1 MVRKASTHEPSVMN
15 WIRKITEKPWEHSGE
30 IADLH
35 EDLSVRPAS
44 KTGLYLF
51 LAVVTS
57 MFLLFSVSHQ
67 MRMIY
72 GDWVKANEPDILWFN
87 TLLLI
92 LASVTLQLATNAA
105 KAQSLQTMKWLLLAA
120 LILTSGFI
128 IGQVE
133 AWREMLAAGLYAQ
146 ANASYAFF
154 YMFTAIHA
162 LHLLGG
168 MWFLS
173 RAGYTAFRT
182 PEDEALPG
190 RLGLCAIYWHF
201 LLLVWFLLFYLLL
214 SS

>member
-1 MVRKASTHEPSVMN
+1 MSLLG
-15 WIRKITEKPWEHSGE
+15 KIAEKPWEHSGE

-44 KTGLYLF
+44 RTGLYLF

-67 MRMIY
+67 MRMTY
-72 GDWVKANEPDILWFN
+72 GDWARASEPGILWFN
-87 TLLLI
+87 TALLV
-92 LASVTLQLATNAA
+92 LASVALQLASNASR
-105 KAQSLQTMKWLLLAA
+105 AQRVVAMKWSLLAGLLLTA
-120 LILTSGFI
+120 GFI
-128 IGQVE
+128 AGQVE

-154 YMFTAIHA
+154 YLFTAIHA

-173 RAGYTAFRT
+173 RASFTAFRQA
-182 PEDEALPG
+182 EDPALSNRVG
-190 RLGLCAIYWHF
+190 MCAIYWHF

>member
-1 MVRKASTHEPSVMN
+1 MN
-15 WIRKITEKPWEHSGE
+15 WLSKIAEKPWENSGE

-35 EDLSVRPAS
+35 DDLSVRPSS

-67 MRMIY
+67 MRMAY
-72 GDWVKANEPDILWFN
+72 GDWVKANEPGILWLN
-87 TLLLI
+87 TAILI
-92 LASVTLQLATNAA
+92 LASICLQIARNSASDQRL
-105 KAQSLQTMKWLLLAA
+105 KSMQWFLLAA
-120 LILTSGFI
+120 LLLTSGFI
-128 IGQVE
+128 FGQIE

-168 MWFLS
+168 MWFLT
-173 RAGYTAFRT
+173 RAGFTAWRQADD
-182 PEDEALPG
+182 PALAD

>member
-1 MVRKASTHEPSVMN
+1 MS
-15 WIRKITEKPWEHSGE
+15 WLDKIAEKSWENSGE

-35 EDLSVRPAS
+35 DNLSVRPAS

-67 MRMIY
+67 MRMTY
-72 GDWVKANEPDILWFN
+72 GDWVKVAEPDILWIN
-87 TLLLI
+87 TVILI
-92 LASVTLQLATNAA
+92 FASIGLQGAVSAA
-105 KAQSLQTMKWLLLAA
+105 KAPSLKAMKLMLMAA
-120 LILTSGFI
+120 LLCTTAFLV
-128 IGQVE
+128 GQYL

-146 ANASYAFF
+146 QNASAAFF

-168 MWFLS
+168 MWFLA
-173 RAGYTAFRT
+173 RAGLVAWRDAAN
-182 PEDEALPG
+182 PALPE

>member
-1 MVRKASTHEPSVMN
+1 MAAMSWLS
-15 WIRKITEKPWEHSGE
+15 KIAEKSWENSGE

-35 EDLSVRPAS
+35 DDLSVRPAG

-67 MRMIY
+67 MRMTY
-72 GDWVKANEPDILWFN
+72 GDWVKVAEPGILWSN

-92 LASVTLQLATNAA
+92 LASICLQTSVNKA
-105 KAQSLQTMKWLLLAA
+105 KANRLKAMKLMLLAA
-120 LILTSGFI
+120 LLFTTGFI
-128 IGQVE
+128 VGQVE

-146 ANASYAFF
+146 KNAANAFF

-173 RAGYTAFRT
+173 RAGLDAWRDAEN
-182 PEDEALPG
+182 PALPD

-201 LLLVWFLLFYLLL
+201 LMLVWFLLFYLLL

>member
-1 MVRKASTHEPSVMN
+1 MN
-15 WIRKITEKPWEHSGE
+15 WFSKIVEKPWEHSGE
-30 IADLH
+30 ISGLH
-35 EDLSVRPAS
+35 EDLSLRPAG

-57 MFLLFSVSHQ
+57 MFLLFSISHQ
-67 MRMIY
+67 MRMGF
-72 GDWVKANEPDILWFN
+72 GDWVRVDEPDILWFN
-87 TLLLI
+87 TVLLV

-105 KAQSLQTMKWLLLAA
+105 RAQGLQLMKWLLLAS
-120 LILTSGFI
+120 LLLTSGFI

-146 ANASYAFF
+146 GNASYAFF
-154 YMFTAIHA
+154 YMFTAVHG
-162 LHLLGG
+162 LHLVGG
-168 MWFLS
+168 MWFLT
-173 RAGYTAFRT
+173 RAGFTAFNAA
-182 PEDEALPG
+182 EDPALPG

>member
-1 MVRKASTHEPSVMN
+1 MSWLN
-15 WIRKITEKPWEHSGE
+15 KITEKSWENSGE

-35 EDLSVRPAS
+35 DDLSVRPTG

-67 MRMIY
+67 MRMTY
-72 GDWVKANEPDILWFN
+72 GDWVKVSEPGILWLN
-87 TLLLI
+87 TLLLM
-92 LASVTLQLATNAA
+92 LASIFLQLSVNSA
-105 KAQSLQTMKWLLLAA
+105 KAQSLKAMKLFLLAA
-120 LILTSGFI
+120 LLLTTGFI
-128 IGQVE
+128 FGQFQ

-146 ANASYAFF
+146 NNASNAFF

-162 LHLLGG
+162 VHLLGG

-173 RAGYTAFRT
+173 RAGLDAWHNAEN
-182 PEDEALPG
+182 PALPD

>member
-1 MVRKASTHEPSVMN
+1 MSWFS
-15 WIRKITEKPWEHSGE
+15 KILEKPWEHSGE

-35 EDLSVRPAS
+35 DDLSVRPAG

-72 GDWVKANEPDILWFN
+72 GDWVKVSEPGILWFN
-87 TLLLI
+87 TCLLI
-92 LASVTLQLATNAA
+92 LASVSLQLSSNAA
-105 KAQSLQTMKWLLLAA
+105 RAHRLQAMKWFLLAA
-120 LILTSGFI
+120 LVLTSGFI

-162 LHLLGG
+162 LHLVGG
-168 MWFLS
+168 MWFLT
-173 RAGYTAFRT
+173 RAGFTAFS
-182 PEDEALPG
+182 EAESPDL
-190 RLGLCAIYWHF
+190 
-201 LLLVWFLLFYLLL
+201 
-214 SS
+214 

>member
-1 MVRKASTHEPSVMN
+1 MN
-15 WIRKITEKPWEHSGE
+15 WFSKIAEKSWENAGD

-35 EDLSVRPAS
+35 DDLSIRPAR

-67 MRMIY
+67 MRSTY
-72 GDWVKANEPDILWFN
+72 GDWVKVAEPGILWFN
-87 TLLLI
+87 TVLLI
-92 LASVTLQLATNAA
+92 LASI
-105 KAQSLQTMKWLLLAA
+105 SLQMACNSAKSGRLNAMKWLLLGA
-120 LILTSGFI
+120 LVLTSGFI
-128 IGQVE
+128 FGQYE

-146 ANASYAFF
+146 GNASHAFF
-154 YMFTAIHA
+154 YMFTGIHA

-168 MWFLS
+168 MWFLG
-173 RAGYTAFRT
+173 RAGATAWRNAEE
-182 PEDEALPG
+182 PDLPI
-190 RLGLCAIYWHF
+190 RLDLCATYWHF

>member
-1 MVRKASTHEPSVMN
+1 MN
-15 WIRKITEKPWEHSGE
+15 WLDKISEKSWENAGD

-35 EDLSVRPAS
+35 EDLSVRPAG

-67 MRMIY
+67 MRMTY
-72 GDWVKANEPDILWFN
+72 GDWAKVAEPSILWLN
-87 TLLLI
+87 TALLVLGSI
-92 LASVTLQLATNAA
+92 SLQLASNAA
-105 KAQSLQTMKWLLLAA
+105 SAQRLKAMQWFVIGALLL
-120 LILTSGFI
+120 TGGFI
-128 IGQVE
+128 YGQFE
-133 AWREMLAAGLYAQ
+133 AWREMLAAGYYAQ

-154 YMFTAIHA
+154 YMFTGVHA
-162 LHLLGG
+162 VHLIGG
-168 MWFLS
+168 MWFLA
-173 RAGYTAFRT
+173 RAAVTALKNS
-182 PEDEALPG
+182 EDPALPG

>member
-1 MVRKASTHEPSVMN
+1 MK
-15 WIRKITEKPWEHSGE
+15 WLDKILEKPWENSGE
-30 IADLH
+30 ISDLH
-35 EDLSVRPAS
+35 DDLSVRPAG

-67 MRMIY
+67 MRMAY
-72 GDWVKANEPDILWFN
+72 GDWVKVSEPGILWLN
-87 TLLLI
+87 TGLLI
-92 LASVTLQLATNAA
+92 LASITLQLASNAANAA
-105 KAQSLQTMKWLLLAA
+105 KLASMKWLLLAA
-120 LILTSGFI
+120 LLLTSGFI

-133 AWREMLAAGLYAQ
+133 AWREMLSAGYYAQ

-162 LHLLGG
+162 LHLAGG
-168 MWFLS
+168 MWFLT
-173 RAGYTAFRT
+173 RAGIAAFSQADN
-182 PEDEALPG
+182 PGLPG

-201 LLLVWFLLFYLLL
+201 LLVVWFLLFYLLL

>member
-1 MVRKASTHEPSVMN
+1 MSWLS
-15 WIRKITEKPWEHSGE
+15 KITEKPWENAGE

-35 EDLSVRPAS
+35 DDLSLRPAS

-67 MRMIY
+67 MRMTY
-72 GDWVKANEPDILWFN
+72 GDWVKVSEPGILWFN
-87 TLLLI
+87 TVLLI
-92 LASVTLQLATNAA
+92 LASICLQLAVNSA
-105 KAQSLQTMKWLLLAA
+105 KAQSLKAMQLLLLGA
-120 LILTSGFI
+120 LLFTSGFI
-128 IGQVE
+128 FGQYE

-146 ANASYAFF
+146 GNASYAFF
-154 YMFTAIHA
+154 YMFTGIHA

-173 RAGYTAFRT
+173 RAGFTAWKNV
-182 PEDEALPG
+182 EDPALPD
-190 RLGLCAIYWHF
+190 RLVLCAIYWHF
-201 LLLVWFLLFYLLL
+201 LLGVWFLLFYLLL

>member
-1 MVRKASTHEPSVMN
+1 MN
-15 WIRKITEKPWEHSGE
+15 WFSKIAEKSWENAGD

-35 EDLSVRPAS
+35 DDLSVRPAR

-67 MRMIY
+67 MRMTY
-72 GDWVKANEPDILWFN
+72 GDWVKVAEPGILWLN
-87 TLLLI
+87 TLMLI
-92 LASVTLQLATNAA
+92 LASISLQMASNSA
-105 KAQSLQTMKWLLLAA
+105 KAGKLRAMQLLLLGAF
-120 LILTSGFI
+120 LITSGFI
-128 IGQVE
+128 VGQYE
-133 AWREMLAAGLYAQ
+133 AWQEMLAAGLYAQ
-146 ANASYAFF
+146 GNASYAFF
-154 YMFTAIHA
+154 YMFTGIHA

-168 MWFLS
+168 MWFLG
-173 RAGYTAFRT
+173 RAGLTAWRNA
-182 PEDEALPG
+182 EDADLPN

>member
-1 MVRKASTHEPSVMN
+1 MSWFS
-15 WIRKITEKPWEHSGE
+15 KIIEKPWENSGE

-67 MRMIY
+67 MRMVY
-72 GDWVKANEPDILWFN
+72 GDWVKVSEPGILWFN

-92 LASVTLQLATNAA
+92 VASVSLQLSSNAA
-105 KAQSLQTMKWLLLAA
+105 RANSLQTMKWFLLAA
-120 LILTSGFI
+120 LLLTSGFI

-162 LHLLGG
+162 LHLMGG
-168 MWFLS
+168 MWFLT
-173 RAGYTAFRT
+173 RAGFTAFKAT
-182 PEDEALPG
+182 EDPALPG

-201 LLLVWFLLFYLLL
+201 LLLVWFLLFYLLT

>member
-1 MVRKASTHEPSVMN
+1 MKPHMSWLS
-15 WIRKITEKPWEHSGE
+15 KITEKSWENPGE

-35 EDLSVRPAS
+35 NDLSVRPAG

-67 MRMIY
+67 MRMTY
-72 GDWVKANEPDILWFN
+72 GDWVKVSEPGILWLN

-92 LASVTLQLATNAA
+92 LASISLQLSVNRART
-105 KAQSLQTMKWLLLAA
+105 QSLQAMKWFLLTA
-120 LILTSGFI
+120 ILLTTGFI
-128 IGQVE
+128 LGQLQ

-146 ANASYAFF
+146 NNASYAFF

-173 RAGYTAFRT
+173 RAGLVAFSE
-182 PEDEALPG
+182 PDSAALPD
-190 RLGLCAIYWHF
+190 RLGLCAVYWHF

>member
-1 MVRKASTHEPSVMN
+1 MG
-15 WIRKITEKPWEHSGE
+15 WLDKITEKSWQNSGE
-30 IADLH
+30 ITDLH
-35 EDLSVRPAS
+35 EDLSVRPAG

-72 GDWVKANEPDILWFN
+72 GDWVKVSEPVILWFN
-87 TLLLI
+87 TGLLI
-92 LASVTLQLATNAA
+92 LASITLQLASNAA
-105 KAQSLQTMKWLLLAA
+105 KAAKHASMKWFLLAA
-120 LILTSGFI
+120 LLLTTGFI
-128 IGQVE
+128 MGQVE
-133 AWREMLAAGLYAQ
+133 AWREMLAAGYYAQ

-168 MWFLS
+168 MWFLA
-173 RAGYTAFRT
+173 RAGLAAFSQADN
-182 PEDEALPG
+182 PGLPG

-201 LLLVWFLLFYLLL
+201 LLAVWFLLFYLML